1 MLSIVVDSPFVVGFS
16 VVGGVVG
23 VGGVWVV
30 QLFRHSK
37 LSGQLQ
43 TGPSGYWYLQSAQVS
58 AVNIKTISCIK
69 SCMRHYALNRAK
81 TCALRNHDFFFKFSI
96 LY

>member
-1 MLSIVVDSPFVVGFS
+1 MVVDSPFVVVSS
-16 VVGGVVG
+16 VVGGVVGVGGLVG

-43 TGPSGYWYLQSAQVS
+43 TGPSGYWYLESVQVS
-58 AVNIKTISCIK
+58 AA
-69 SCMRHYALNRAK
+69 RYR
-81 TCALRNHDFFFKFSI
+81 
-96 LY
+96 